1 MNNDPLDLAFM
12 AIGVDAA
19 FRDPTTS
26 SYDGMIAAVRSAYD
40 GGELELVAEVLAFQ
54 PMLDAHYQAFFQPEG
69 FPGCWAY
76 EVAETFGEWCARQ
89 LMAGQTVDQKAINA
103 WLDENAPGNETRSLK
118 VVGDTPTKLGS
129 AA

>member
-1 MNNDPLDLAFM
+1 MINDPLDLAFM

-19 FRDPTTS
+19 FRDPTT
-26 SYDGMIAAVRSAYD
+26 GNYD
-40 GGELELVAEVLAFQ
+40 GGELELVAELLAFQ
-54 PMLDAHYQAFFQPEG
+54 PLLDAHFQAYFGHEG

-76 EVAETFGEWCARQ
+76 EVAEPFGDWCARQ
-89 LMAGQTVDQKAINA
+89 LMAGHTVDQKSINA

>member
-1 MNNDPLDLAFM
+1 MINDPLDLAFM

-19 FRDPTTS
+19 FRDPTTGN
-26 SYDGMIAAVRSAYD
+26 YDGMNAAVRSAYD

-54 PMLDAHYQAFFQPEG
+54 PLLDAHFQAYFGHEG

-76 EVAETFGEWCARQ
+76 EVAEPFGDWCARQ
-89 LMAGQTVDQKAINA
+89 LMAGQTVDQKSINA

>member
-19 FRDPTTS
+19 FRDPTTGH
-26 SYDGMIAAVRSAYD
+26 YQ

-54 PMLDAHYQAFFQPEG
+54 PMLDAHYQAFFVPDG

-76 EVAETFGEWCARQ
+76 EVAEPFGEWSARE
-89 LMAGQTVDQKAINA
+89 LMAGHTVDQRAINA
-103 WLDENAPGNETRSLK
+103 WLDENAPGSLTRSSQQ
-118 VVGDTPTKLGS
+118 V

>member
-1 MNNDPLDLAFM
+1 MINDPLDLAFM

-19 FRDPTTS
+19 FRDPTT
-26 SYDGMIAAVRSAYD
+26 GNYD

-54 PMLDAHYQAFFQPEG
+54 PLLDAHYQAYFVPDG

-76 EVAETFGEWCARQ
+76 EVSETFGDWCARQ
-89 LMAGQTVDQKAINA
+89 LMAGSTVGQKAVNA
-103 WLDENAPGNETRSLK
+103 WLDENAPGSLTRS
-118 VVGDTPTKLGS
+118 

>member
-1 MNNDPLDLAFM
+1 MINDPLDLAFM

-26 SYDGMIAAVRSAYD
+26 HYD

-54 PMLDAHYQAFFQPEG
+54 PLLDAHYQAYFVPEG

-76 EVAETFGEWCARQ
+76 EVSETFGDWCARQ
-89 LMAGQTVDQKAINA
+89 LMAGTTVDQTSINA
-103 WLDENAPGNETRSLK
+103 WLDENAPGSQTRS
-118 VVGDTPTKLGS
+118 